1 MDDAVFEKLSDGR
14 HVILIYH
21 RDKPGNRYY
30 WPGALE
36 RFKPCIWDRGSNLGG
51 MISAPVLNRATAV
64 ERYFEANMQPL
75 LEGSY
80 KINLD
85 DFPVQVSE
93 FINGIDKPVRDRMK
107 GLIHGIKDF
116 IDSDTFRNFSH
127 FFTVKVGS
135 GVLSVCTMLP
145 VDGWGSDPVRDNF
158 FAAIFNNSD
167 AFDAPVGISVYEF
180 RKYLVQST
188 AAGVVKEDVM
198 NHFWEI
204 DNKLV
209 EDTLF
214 WEQTGIDLSKIR

>member
-1 MDDAVFEKLSDGR
+1 MIR
-14 HVILIYH
+14 HPLLLE
-21 RDKPGNRYY
+21 
-30 WPGALE
+30 ALAS
-36 RFKPCIWDRGSNLGG
+36 G
-51 MISAPVLNRATAV
+51 
-64 ERYFEANMQPL
+64 RYFDQNMQIL
-75 LEGSY
+75 LEAGY
-80 KINLD
+80 KVCLD
-85 DFPVQVSE
+85 NFPVAVNE
-93 FINGIDKPVRDRMK
+93 HIYGIDKPVRDRMK

-158 FAAIFNNSD
+158 FAAIFNNPD
-167 AFDAPVGISVYEF
+167 AFDAPVGISVDEF

-204 DNKLV
+204 DNKPV
-209 EDTLF
+209 EDKLY
-214 WEQTGIDLSKIR
+214 WEEVKIDMRKHK